1 MMTLGSFDIPISE
14 YAPAQIK
21 LAITG
26 SGKAT
31 KKDVLDLIKSY
42 NNDKAIE
49 QASNIKT
56 DIKDISKD

>member
-1 MMTLGSFDIPISE
+1 MIRSVFFGSISALIMIL
-14 YAPAQIK
+14 Y
-21 LAITG
+21 
-26 SGKAT
+26 SGRD

-42 NNDKAIE
+42 NNDKAID